1 MAIPIQ
7 HAQTIQDFID
17 FIMHPD
23 HLDRNFEFIGGEI
36 LEVVSNSYS
45 SEIASEISF
54 LIRLH
59 MKNHKIKGRVTGSDG
74 GYIIGD
80 DRYIP
85 DVAFIKWERQPNSSR
100 QAYNPNPP
108 DLAVEV
114 LSPTDSET
122 SIRIKIANYLAAN
135 VVVWVVQPET
145 KVVEVYQPGNAVR
158 ICRASDTIT
167 AGDILPGFE
176 AKVSDF
182 FPPQWGESDESTAQ

>member
-36 LEVVSNSYS
+36 SEVVSNSYS
-45 SEIASEISF
+45 SMVAANI
-54 LIRLH
+54 LIRIGGYVLQH
-59 MKNHKIKGRVTGSDG
+59 QLGYVFGADG
-74 GYIIGD
+74 GYQISEE
-80 DRYIP
+80 RYIP
-85 DVAFIKWERQPNSSR
+85 DASFISYKRQPHPPHE
-100 QAYNPNPP
+100 AYNPNPP

-135 VVVWVVQPET
+135 VVVWVVQLET

-158 ICRASDTIT
+158 IFRANDAIT

-176 AKVSDF
+176 VKVSDF
-182 FPPQWGESDESTAQ
+182 FPPQRDESDESTAQ